1 MGLRTLPAVAIKRL
15 SKLDTQGQAVQVQ
28 KVLSTLHRGELAP
41 RLPRRRKVAV
51 FNHLCAYT
59 ALVKPPTHHHQHRH
73 LLLLNTCFKGGTGVS
88 KRHLLLTRH
97 PDRLVEIQLTLA
109 VTGLSP
115 RLAGQTFWSLEFA
128 TLSDYFYSSFF
139 FLPFS
144 KL

>member
-1 MGLRTLPAVAIKRL
+1 MGLRTFLAVAIKCL
-15 SKLDTQGQAVQVQ
+15 GKLDTQGQAVQVQ

-41 RLPRRRKVAV
+41 RVPRRRKVAV

-59 ALVKPPTHHHQHRH
+59 ALVKPPTHHHQHHH

-88 KRHLLLTRH
+88 KRHLLLTCH
-97 PDRLVEIQLTLA
+97 LDRLMAIPLTLA
-109 VTGLSP
+109 VTGLST
-115 RLAGQTFWSLEFA
+115 RLTDQTFWSLEFA
-128 TLSDYFYSSFF
+128 TLGDYFYFSFF